1 MYTQADSVQQETRQV
16 HTINLKRF
24 LHILVIIKQPK
35 ETMKEK
41 IKQVN
46 ELAASYGSYLN
57 QHGKKCISVWGQ
69 VRAFREVFGTEFG
82 IHCMMVEHA
91 DRYVIFK
98 AMIVKSDPE
107 MIISTGFSKQYRDK
121 PGYLSS
127 AETFAI
133 SRALSFLGI
142 LLEDLTS
149 KEEYEELEIPVQPM
163 NGKVTTPSANN
174 RYDVSVVKELEKR
187 ILYAPHTA
195 KLDFLWRANKDLL
208 NQIKINDLVTYNSIL
223 NKFNSKRDEITTQN
237 EV

>member
-1 MYTQADSVQQETRQV
+1 
-16 HTINLKRF
+16 
-24 LHILVIIKQPK
+24 
-35 ETMKEK
+35 MKEK

-46 ELAASYGSYLN
+46 ELASSYGSYLN

-82 IHCMMVEHA
+82 IHCMMVEHS

-174 RYDVSVVKELEKR
+174 RYDVNVVKDLEKK

-223 NKFNSKRDEITTQN
+223 QRFNSKRDEITTQN

>member
-1 MYTQADSVQQETRQV
+1 
-16 HTINLKRF
+16 
-24 LHILVIIKQPK
+24 
-35 ETMKEK
+35 MKEK

-82 IHCMMVEHA
+82 IHCMMVEHS

-98 AMIVKSDPE
+98 AMIIKSDPE
-107 MIISTGFSKQYRDK
+107 MIVSTGFSKQYRDK

-133 SRALSFLGI
+133 SRALSFMGI
-142 LLEDLTS
+142 LLEDITS
-149 KEEYEELEIPVQPM
+149 KEEYEDLEIPVQPM

-208 NQIKINDLVTYNSIL
+208 NQIKINDLATYNSIL
-223 NKFNSKRDEITTQN
+223 QRFNSKRDEITTQN

>member
-1 MYTQADSVQQETRQV
+1 
-16 HTINLKRF
+16 
-24 LHILVIIKQPK
+24 
-35 ETMKEK
+35 MKEK

-46 ELAASYGSYLN
+46 DLCAANGAYIN
-57 QHGKKCISVWGQ
+57 QHGKKTVSAWSKIKY
-69 VRAFREVFGTEFG
+69 FREVFGTEFG
-82 IHCMMVEHA
+82 INCVMQEHS
-91 DRYVIFK
+91 DRYVIMK
-98 AMIVKSDPE
+98 CIITKCDPE
-107 MIISTGFSKQYRDK
+107 HIIATGYSKQYRDK
-121 PGYLSS
+121 AGYLEI

-133 SRALSFLGI
+133 TRALSFMGI
-142 LLEDLTS
+142 LLEDITS
-149 KEEYEELEIPVQPM
+149 KEEYEDLEIPVQPM

-208 NQIKINDLVTYNSIL
+208 NQIKINDLATYNSIL

>member
-1 MYTQADSVQQETRQV
+1 MIER
-16 HTINLKRF
+16 
-24 LHILVIIKQPK
+24 
-35 ETMKEK
+35 

-57 QHGKKCISVWGQ
+57 QHGKKCISVWSQ

-82 IHCMMVEHA
+82 IHCMMVEHS

-98 AMIVKSDPE
+98 AMIIKSDPE
-107 MIISTGFSKQYRDK
+107 MIVATGFSKQYRDK

-149 KEEYEELEIPVQPM
+149 KEEYEELEIPVQPI
-163 NGKVTTPSANN
+163 NGKGTTLANN
-174 RYDVSVVKELEKR
+174 RYDVDAVQK
-187 ILYAPHTA
+187 ILKNVSYAPHIG
-195 KLDFLWRANKDLL
+195 KLDFLFRANKKLL
-208 NQIKINDLVTYNSIL
+208 EQVKINDLATYNSIL